1 MTDGRIPIDLIG
13 ATARGLADGR
23 EDIVILV
30 REKLEIETR
39 PGGADPIVKADGR
52 IYEIKDLPAEIE
64 QEILVKAQEHREVIE
79 GLRASKYLDPSINPL
94 IKTGE

>member
-30 REKLEIETR
+30 REGLEIETR
-39 PGGADPIVKADGR
+39 PGGDPIIKAGGR
-52 IYEIKDLPAEIE
+52 TYGIKDLPAEIE